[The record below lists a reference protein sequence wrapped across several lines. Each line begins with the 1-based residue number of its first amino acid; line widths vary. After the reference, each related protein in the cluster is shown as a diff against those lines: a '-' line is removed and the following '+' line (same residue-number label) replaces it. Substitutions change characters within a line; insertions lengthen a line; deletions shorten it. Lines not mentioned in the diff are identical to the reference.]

1 MLRSL
6 SIQNF
11 AIIEKLEINFEKG
24 FSVITGETGAGKSI
38 IMGALAMVLGQR
50 ADSKTIKQ
58 GAEKC
63 LIEACFEIQEYSLQ
77 SFFDENDLDYAD
89 SCIIR
94 REILANGKSRSFV
107 NDTPAS
113 LSTLKNLGEKLI
125 DIHSQ
130 YENLLLKDNL
140 FQLNVIDTIAKN
152 EKERAEYQKHFNR
165 FKLLS
170 QQLNEL
176 IEANQKNSADKEY
189 LEFQY
194 SQLETAKLQP
204 DEQEELENELKQLTH
219 AEEIKTELNK
229 INLLLSNDMGGVIV
243 NLKEG
248 LNSIRR
254 IKKFMPESEG
264 FEERLNSCYID
275 IKDLSAEIEVKQNDI
290 DFDPQR
296 IEYINQRLDL
306 IYSMEHKHRVSTIS
320 ELLDLQN
327 EFEQKLHKIASFDE
341 EIDSLKKQIE
351 AAELQAAEAA
361 KTLTNSRV
369 KISKQMEDKLVKQLK
384 QLGMP
389 HVRFNVTIT
398 EKQALSA
405 NGNDE
410 TDFLFSANEH
420 APLLAVSEIA
430 SGGEISRVMLS
441 LKSLIASSKTLPTI
455 IFDEIDTGVSGEIAD
470 KMAEIMRQMS
480 TEIQV
485 LCITHL
491 PQIAA
496 KGQNHF
502 KVYKDQSTTN
512 IKKLTS
518 SERVTEI
525 AQMLSGSNLSE
536 AAVLNAK
543 TLLSTN

>member
-1 MLRSL
+1 MLKSL

-63 LIEACFEIQEYSLQ
+63 SIEACFEIAEYNLQ
-77 SFFDENDLDYAD
+77 FFFDENDLDYAD

-113 LSTLKNLGEKLI
+113 LSTLKSLGEKLI

-152 EKERAEYQKHFNR
+152 EKEKAEYQKHFNQL
-165 FKLLS
+165 KQLT

-176 IEANQKNSADKEY
+176 IEANEKSSADKEY

-194 SQLETAKLQP
+194 NQLETAKLQP
-204 DEQEELENELKQLTH
+204 NEQEELENELKQLTH
-219 AEEIKTELNK
+219 AEEIKTELDK
-229 INLLLSNDMGGVIV
+229 INLLLSNDMGGVIT

-254 IKKFMPESEG
+254 IKKFMPEAEG
-264 FEERLNSCYID
+264 FEDRLNSCYID
-275 IKDLSAEIEVKQNDI
+275 IKDLAGEIEVKQNDI

-296 IEYINQRLDL
+296 IEYINLRLDL
-306 IYSMEHKHRVSTIS
+306 IYSMEHKHRVSSIS
-320 ELLDLQN
+320 ELLDLQAD
-327 EFEQKLHKIASFDE
+327 FEQKLHKIASFDE
-341 EIDSLKKQIE
+341 EINLLKKQIS
-351 AAELQAAEAA
+351 AAEKQAAEAA
-361 KTLTNSRV
+361 KTLTGSRV
-369 KISKQMEDKLVKQLK
+369 KISKQMENKLVTQLK

-389 HVRFNVTIT
+389 HVRFNVAIT
-398 EKQALSA
+398 EKQALSVT
-405 NGNDE
+405 GNDD

-502 KVYKDQSTTN
+502 KVYKDQSATN

-536 AAVLNAK
+536 AAILNAK
-543 TLLSTN
+543 TLLSNN

>member
-1 MLRSL
+1 MLKSL
-6 SIQNF
+6 YIRNF
-11 AIIEKLEINFEKG
+11 AIIEKLEISFDKG

-63 LIEACFEIQEYSLQ
+63 LIEACFEIADYDLQ
-77 SFFDENDLDYAD
+77 PFFDENDLDYAA

-107 NDTPAS
+107 NDTPVS
-113 LSTLKNLGEKLI
+113 LSMLKDFGEKLI

-152 EKERAEYQKHFNR
+152 EKERAEYQKHFNQ
-165 FKLLS
+165 FKLLT

-176 IEANQKNSADKEY
+176 IDSNAKNSADKEY

-194 SQLETAKLQP
+194 NQLETAKLQP

-219 AEEIKTELNK
+219 AEEIKTELDK
-229 INLLLSNDMGGVIV
+229 INMLLSNDMGGVIV

-254 IKKFMPESEG
+254 INKFMPESER

-275 IKDLSAEIEVKQNDI
+275 IKDLASEIEVKQNDI

-306 IYSMEHKHRVSTIS
+306 IYSMEHKHRVSSIS

-327 EFEQKLHKIASFDE
+327 EFEEKLQKIASFDE
-341 EIDSLKKQIE
+341 EIDSLKKQITT
-351 AAELQAAEAA
+351 AEKQAADAA
-361 KTLTNSRV
+361 TVLTNSRV

-389 HVRFNVTIT
+389 HVRFNVSIT
-398 EKQALSA
+398 EKQDLAA
-405 NGNDE
+405 NGKDQ

-441 LKSLIASSKTLPTI
+441 LKSLIATSKTLPTI
-455 IFDEIDTGVSGEIAD
+455 IFDEIDTGISGEIAD

-496 KGQNHF
+496 KGKTHF
-502 KVYKDQSTTN
+502 KVYKDQSATN
-512 IKKLTS
+512 IKQLTS
-518 SERVTEI
+518 DERVTEI

-536 AAVLNAK
+536 AAILNAK